1 MLQCTGRI
9 SSSLE
14 MPTRFEVKVLFCGGP
29 LKMRWHGGK
38 TMFFWLTFR
47 KVSKISISKLDE
59 DPKKVDIKRCRRN
72 VSSEIVWHCVGY
84 FWQSCNN
91 WRWWLHRLLFTWLVT
106 LSSQWMCHWI
116 GQGWRSLIHGCMDG
130 RVSHQFSSDKAY
142 CSGAGINYW
151 YINWLCKVIGS
162 QMCSQMCL
170 ASDVSIFVLK
180 LTEFI
185 AKFTWYGSFA
195 YIWFP
200 RGIFGQLSHVWY
212 FEELRMQIT

>member
-72 VSSEIVWHCVGY
+72 VSSEIVWHCAGY
-84 FWQSCNN
+84 FWQSRNN

-106 LSSQWMCHWI
+106 LSSHLGEKKTSKITLNVALDRTRDKGRSYMGAWMVEFYT
-116 GQGWRSLIHGCMDG
+116 SL
-130 RVSHQFSSDKAY
+130 
-142 CSGAGINYW
+142 
-151 YINWLCKVIGS
+151 S
-162 QMCSQMCL
+162 QMRPSVAVQ
-170 ASDVSIFVLK
+170 V
-180 LTEFI
+180 
-185 AKFTWYGSFA
+185 
-195 YIWFP
+195 
-200 RGIFGQLSHVWY
+200 
-212 FEELRMQIT
+212 